1 MAKRSQTPKR
11 SADKSDPGWKGS
23 LKLSLITIPIR
34 VVPAT
39 RKADVSFHQLHRKCK
54 TPIQMK
60 KWCPHCD
67 EEVTADDLVKGYE
80 SSKGRYVL
88 AEEEDIKKVRPKSTH
103 VVDISHVLTQTAID
117 PIYIE
122 RTYYVLPASETSG
135 SPFAVV
141 REGLGENAAVGRVAI
156 WGREYLVAIVPQDK
170 ILLMHT
176 LRTSGEVRS
185 SSSLSGLSFTRSRPA
200 PAEVKL
206 AKQVLNSFPSEGDI
220 SAFTDHYQEALRKML
235 ASKAEEE
242 SVDVEDVPAKRGK
255 SNVVPLMDAL
265 RKSLENARAANR
277 GGSSGRKT
285 ARKKARVIKHTGAR
299 KKAS

>member
-1 MAKRSQTPKR
+1 MAKRSRSTKR
-11 SADKSDPGWKGS
+11 AAEKSDPGWKGS

-39 RKADVSFHQLHRKCK
+39 RKSDVSFHQLHRTCK

-60 KWCPHCD
+60 RWCPHCD
-67 EEVTADDLVKGYE
+67 EEVTSDDLVKGYE

-88 AEEEDIKKVRPKSTH
+88 AEEQEIEKVRPKSTH

-122 RTYYVLPASETSG
+122 RTYYVLPGTEAAG

-141 REGLGENAAVGRVAI
+141 REGLGDNAAVGRVAI
-156 WGREYLVAIVPQDK
+156 WGREYLVAIIPQDK

-185 SSSLSGLSFTRSRPA
+185 STSLSGLSFTRSRPA
-200 PAEVKL
+200 AAEVKL

-235 ASKAEEE
+235 ASKIEME
-242 SVDVEDVPAKRGK
+242 SAAVDEAPSKRGK

-265 RKSLENARAANR
+265 RKSLESARAAN
-277 GGSSGRKT
+277 SGRRKT
-285 ARKKARVIKHTGAR
+285 SRKKARVIKHTANRKAR
-299 KKAS
+299 KAS